1 MNMLATAS
9 SPGVVT
15 AEAAVQSRYPVERT
29 ATPMAQTLPPVHAGT
44 VQEQID
50 ALDRGLLD
58 LAAKVDRF
66 LGEIRAALPPAEPQR
81 PRLTLIQGG
90 RN

>member
-15 AEAAVQSRYPVERT
+15 AEAADQSRCALGRTTPV
-29 ATPMAQTLPPVHAGT
+29 PQTLPPVHAGT
-44 VQEQID
+44 VQEQVD

-66 LGEIRAALPPAEPQR
+66 LGEIRAALPLAEPQR
-81 PRLTLIQGG
+81 PRLTLIPGG
-90 RN
+90 KS